1 MKKRIFSLIA
11 LVLLLFQLTGCM
23 RITYHVTLN
32 KNATAD
38 VVYEMYMNKETLP
51 LFLGEDVENQ
61 DIFAENKK
69 SAENSGF
76 TVEPLETETEV
87 GFKASAKGMD
97 LNMEEVITQLGMGGT
112 GDGGIKVT
120 RGLFRNFYTLTANVD
135 TTDIFGDDPNSQTL
149 LPAINQ
155 SIALKLIVTAPSEI
169 TSETGTPSE
178 TQKNTYEYDI
188 VLGENN
194 QISLSYTLVNMTNIY
209 LIIGAIILAVL
220 IAIYVIKAKKKGVDL
235 NKDED
240 FDVFDDQ
247 RQEENKGE

>member
-1 MKKRIFSLIA
+1 MKKRIFSLIT
-11 LVLLLFQLTGCM
+11 LVLLVFQLTGCM

-76 TVEPLETETEV
+76 KVEALETETEV

-97 LNMEEVITQLGMGGT
+97 LNMQEVITQLGMGGT

-120 RGLFRNFYTLTANVD
+120 RGLFRNVYTLNANVD
-135 TTDIFGDDPNSQTL
+135 TSDIFGDDPNSQTL

-155 SIALKLIVTAPSEI
+155 SISLKLIVTAPSEI
-169 TSETGTPSE
+169 TSATGTPSE

-194 QISLSYTLVNMTNIY
+194 EISLSYSLVNMTNIY
-209 LIIGAIILAVL
+209 LIIGAVILAVL

-247 RQEENKGE
+247 REEENKGE